1 MEDKIIN
8 AYWFTNKDGCIG
20 IVLVNTEQGL
30 KAYIGQAKG
39 EKEQEDIEH
48 IAKWGAKFTLETI
61 LDLFNTFMYYGDAD
75 SGIEGLGEDINSLNY
90 KLSAE

>member
-48 IAKWGAKFTLETI
+48 IAKWGAKFSCGVAKDIIDHFL
-61 LDLFNTFMYYGDAD
+61 YYGNAD
-75 SGIEGLGEDINSLNY
+75 TNGKGIKDYETLNY